1 MVSGVALIDYDR
13 DGWLDVYFVNGAAIP
28 SLKKESPRF
37 WNRLFRNNRDGT
49 FTDVT
54 EKAGV
59 QGEGYGMGA
68 AVGDYDNDGWPDLF
82 LANVTDNQLYRNN
95 GDGTFTDVTRKAGL
109 SGARLNG
116 RKMWGV
122 AAGWFDMDNDG
133 DLDLFVSNYC
143 VWEVNKDPF
152 CGPNPQTRAYC
163 HPDSYEPLPNTLYR
177 NNGDGTFTDV
187 SRPMGILPHLGKG
200 MGVVFAD
207 FDHDGFLDVFV
218 ANDNAPNF
226 LFHNRKGR
234 FFEEV
239 AMKMGV
245 AFPESGMFISG
256 MGADFRD
263 LDNDGWEDIWHTAI
277 EGETFPLYR
286 NLGDGRGFEELTH
299 RAGLGHAT
307 RNMSAWSCGAFDLD
321 NDGWRDLVT
330 ARGNVQHSLAMLLMR
345 QAEEPLAIFR
355 NLGNNRFADVT
366 AQAGPDA
373 MKPLLR
379 RGLAY
384 GDLDNDGRID
394 IVTTTLNGHSEHF
407 RNAAAN
413 GNHWIPVPARRRAQQ
428 PHGHQRR
435 IRITTPDGLVQVNHA
450 TTSTA
455 LQRLQR
461 SPGALRPRLVRHH
474 PAGGNHLAER
484 RPADAGTREGRPDS
498 HRARARCPASRRSQ
512 TCRTETGNGQIGF
525 ALTYCF
531 DAGLAAAGFRAAAG
545 WAALAGAWPASRA
558 RCAASRALSPS
569 AGRFS
574 L

>member
-1 MVSGVALIDYDR
+1 MWRVSLAAAAAVLFGSAAAVVSEIRVINVTADSGLSFYCDSSPTPNRNQPETMVSGVALIDYDR

-28 SLKKESPRF
+28 SLKKETPRL

-49 FTDVT
+49 FADVT

-59 QGEGYGMGA
+59 QGAGYGMGA
-68 AVGDYDNDGWPDLF
+68 AAGDYDNDGWPDLF
-82 LANVTDNQLYRNN
+82 VANVTDNQLYRNN
-95 GDGTFTDVTRKAGL
+95 RDGTFTDVTGKAGVA
-109 SGARLNG
+109 GAKLNG

-187 SRPMGILPHLGKG
+187 SRAMGVLPHLGKG
-200 MGVVFAD
+200 MGVAFAD
-207 FDHDGFLDVFV
+207 FDHDGWMDVFV

-245 AFPESGMFISG
+245 AFPESGAFISG

-286 NLGDGRGFEELTH
+286 NLGEGRGFEELTH
-299 RAGLGHAT
+299 RAGLGHTT

-330 ARGNVQHSLAMLLMR
+330 ARGNVQHSLAMLSMR
-345 QAEEPLAIFR
+345 PSEEPLAIFR

-366 AQAGPDA
+366 EAAGADA

-394 IVTTTLNGHSEHF
+394 FVTTTLNGHSEHF
-407 RNAAAN
+407 RNITGN
-413 GNHWIPVPARRRAQQ
+413 GNHWILFALEGTRSNRMAI
-428 PHGHQRR
+428 GAR
-435 IRITTPDGLVQVNHA
+435 IRITTPDGITQVNHA
-450 TTSTA
+450 TTSTGYSA
-455 LQRLQR
+455 SSDHRVHFGLGKSELIRTVDITWP
-461 SPGALRPRLVRHH
+461 SGARQTLENVKADQILAVREPAPPPRP
-474 PAGGNHLAER
+474 PAAKPEKR
-484 RPADAGTREGRPDS
+484 
-498 HRARARCPASRRSQ
+498 
-512 TCRTETGNGQIGF
+512 
-525 ALTYCF
+525 
-531 DAGLAAAGFRAAAG
+531 
-545 WAALAGAWPASRA
+545 
-558 RCAASRALSPS
+558 
-569 AGRFS
+569 
-574 L
+574 

>member
-1 MVSGVALIDYDR
+1 MWRVSLPVALAALLCAAAAVSEIRVENVTGRSGLSFYCDSSPTPNRNQPETMVSGVALIDYDK
-13 DGWLDVYFVNGAAIP
+13 DGWLDVYFVNGAALP
-28 SLKKESPRF
+28 SLRKESPRY
-37 WNRLFRNNRDGT
+37 WNRLFRNSRDGT

-59 QGEGYGMGA
+59 QGAGYGMGA

-82 LANVTDNQLYRNN
+82 LANVTQNQLFRNN
-95 GDGTFTDVTRKAGL
+95 RDGTFTDVSARAGI

-152 CGPNPQTRAYC
+152 CGPNPHTRAYC
-163 HPDSYEPLPNTLYR
+163 HPDSYDPLPNTLFR

-187 SRPMGILPHLGKG
+187 SRAMGILPHLGKG
-200 MGVVFAD
+200 MGVAFAD
-207 FDHDGFLDVFV
+207 FDHDGWMDVFV

-226 LFHNRKGR
+226 LFHNKRGR
-234 FFEEV
+234 AFEEI
-239 AMKMGV
+239 AMQMGV
-245 AFPESGMFISG
+245 AFPESGAFISG

-286 NLGDGRGFEELTH
+286 NLGQGRGFEELTH
-299 RAGLGHAT
+299 RAGLGHTT

-330 ARGNVQHSLAMLLMR
+330 ARGNVQHSLAMLSMR
-345 QAEEPLAIFR
+345 QSEEPLAIFR

-366 AQAGPDA
+366 SSAGPDA
-373 MKPLLR
+373 VKPLLR

-394 IVTTTLNGHSEHF
+394 FVTTTLNGHSEHF
-407 RNAAAN
+407 RNTTSS
-413 GNHWIPVPARRRAQQ
+413 GNHWILLALEGARSNRMAI
-428 PHGHQRR
+428 GAR
-435 IRITTPDGLVQVNHA
+435 ITITTPDGLVQVGHV
-450 TTSTA
+450 TTSTGYSA
-455 LQRLQR
+455 SSDHRVHFGLGPATLIR
-461 SPGALRPRLVRHH
+461 SIGIQWPGGARQTLENVPADQILSIREPAPPPRP
-474 PAGGNHLAER
+474 PAP
-484 RPADAGTREGRPDS
+484 RPAKR
-498 HRARARCPASRRSQ
+498 
-512 TCRTETGNGQIGF
+512 
-525 ALTYCF
+525 
-531 DAGLAAAGFRAAAG
+531 
-545 WAALAGAWPASRA
+545 
-558 RCAASRALSPS
+558 
-569 AGRFS
+569 
-574 L
+574 